1 MNPPTN
7 GVHEFP
13 SEAREA
19 APPTLQATRPMYWA
33 IRREL
38 WENRSVYIAPLVVT
52 LVVLFGSLISTM
64 FLPSKIR
71 NLPADPAQQK
81 LVTPFKMAPAPIML
95 ASFLVGFFYSLEALY
110 GERRD
115 RSILFW
121 KSLPVS
127 DATTV
132 LSKASIP
139 LVVLPLLAF
148 LLSIATVTILMFVGT
163 AVLMANGMSPAR
175 LWTGGMAPEPLIM
188 FYGLA
193 VHTLWFAPIYAWLM
207 LVSAWARR
215 TPVLWALLPPFAIA
229 ALERMA
235 FGTSYFG
242 YMLQYRVTGAMKE
255 AFTRKDGHITRFAE
269 LDPIGFLST
278 PGLWVGLIVA
288 ALCLAAAVRLRRN
301 REPI

>member
-7 GVHEFP
+7 SVHEFP
-13 SEAREA
+13 ADPRGA
-19 APPTLQATRPMYWA
+19 VPPTFQATRPMYWA

-52 LVVLFGSLISTM
+52 AVVLFGSLISTM
-64 FLPSKIR
+64 FLPSRIR
-71 NLPADPAQQK
+71 NLPADPAKQELK
-81 LVTPFKMAPAPIML
+81 APFKMAPAPIML
-95 ASFLVGFFYSLEALY
+95 TSFLVGFFYSLEALH

-139 LVVLPLLAF
+139 LVVLPLIAF
-148 LLSIATVTILMFVGT
+148 LLSLATVMILMFV
-163 AVLMANGMSPAR
+163 ASLVLLANGMSPAR
-175 LWTGGMAPEPLIM
+175 LWAGQAFPEPLIM
-188 FYGLA
+188 FYGLS

-215 TPVLWALLPPFAIA
+215 TPVLWALVPPLAIA

-242 YMLQYRVTGAMKE
+242 YMLQYRVTGAMLE
-255 AFTRKDGHITRFAE
+255 AFTRKDGHITRYAE
-269 LDPIGFLST
+269 LDPVGFLST

-288 ALCLAAAVRLRRN
+288 ALCLAAAVRVRRN